1 MKLTFIPP
9 SCSVKHITYPA
20 APRNGGPVFRQPL
33 YGEWDVMPKYNEW
46 RGLAHVPSRTVWN
59 NNLELST
66 MKIPH
71 FWDHAKKTP
80 FQWLDIGMFGKRC
93 KELPLDGA
101 IAVFDW
107 VPVDR
112 LTPWGMRHQL
122 ITKWFDTLDRYE
134 CPGLGQIFTPEI
146 LRVTPRRFG
155 ACDLSNGKVGGDM
168 PSLVEAF
175 ARGLK
180 EWSKD
185 KFDLLEGIVLKRV
198 DSPYPV
204 QLIGPKRKTDN
215 WIKHRWD

>member
-1 MKLTFIPP
+1 MIKP
-9 SCSVKHITYPA
+9 ITYPA

-33 YGEWDVMPKYNEW
+33 RGEWDVMPKYNEW
-46 RGLAHVPSRTVWN
+46 RGLAHVKSRTVWN

-66 MKIPH
+66 MQIPH
-71 FWDHAKKTP
+71 FWEYAEKTP

-101 IAVFDW
+101 VAVFDW
-107 VPVDR
+107 VPVSPAAD
-112 LTPWGMRHQL
+112 TQWKVRHEL
-122 ITKWFDTLDRYE
+122 ITKWFNTLPLDQV
-134 CPGLGQIFTPEI
+134 PKPGQIFTPEI

-155 ACDLSNGKVGGDM
+155 ACDQSNGKVGGDM
-168 PSLVEAF
+168 PSLVEAY

-185 KFDLLEGIVLKRV
+185 KFDLVEGIILKRT
-198 DSPYPV
+198 DSRYPI
-204 QLIGPKRKTDN
+204 QLVGPKRKTDD